1 MTSTTKDPI
10 LVVIQL
16 TGGNDYMN
24 TVIPYA
30 DGRYHDSRPTVGI
43 PADQVLPIDDQFGF
57 NPALPEIKALYD
69 AGKVAVVNGIGY
81 PTPNRS
87 HFRSMDIWHT
97 CEPGKVGTEGW
108 LGRVIRD
115 LDPKAENVLTGVNF
129 GRGLPRAM
137 ALTGVP
143 VASVAVLETYGVLTG
158 IVNEPERSKALDI
171 FARMYTPTVG
181 LGATMDYLGQTGLDA
196 LKGADILKAAP
207 DMYTSTVE
215 YAETGIARNLQ
226 GIAKVLNANLGTRV
240 FYTQQGGYDTHASEA
255 DVHPKLLGDL
265 SRAVSDFYADLRE
278 HDTADNVVMFVFT
291 EFGRRVKDK
300 RQRKRPRQRRS
311 GLRHRRPGARRHV
324 RRLSFPGPSRSGGG
338 RLGLQHGF
346 PRRVRHPGR
355 TVAGPR
361 RAARC
366 GRAFRAAEVH
376 LGGGDEPD
384 CAARVQHRRQRNG
397 NFHAPI
403 LHRKHRRDRFANL
416 GGNGR
421 HWVSLFHRSSDHPGR
436 VGYRA

>member
-30 DGRYHDSRPTVGI
+30 DGRYHDNRPTVGI
-43 PADQVLPIDDQFGF
+43 PADQVLHIDDQFGF
-57 NPALPEIKALYD
+57 NPALPEIKSLYD
-69 AGKVAVVNGIGY
+69 AGKVAVINGIGY

-97 CEPGKVGTEGW
+97 CEPEKVGTEGW

-158 IVNEPERSKALDI
+158 IVNEPERSQALDI
-171 FARMYTPTVG
+171 FARMYSPTVG

-207 DMYTSTVE
+207 DMYTSSVE

-226 GIAKVLNANLGTRV
+226 GIAKVLTANLGTRV
-240 FYTQQGGYDTHASEA
+240 FYTQQGGYDTHASET
-255 DVHPKLLGDL
+255 DVQPKLLSDL

-291 EFGRRVKDK
+291 EFGRRVRDNG
-300 RQRKRPRQRRS
+300 S
-311 GLRHRRPGARRHV
+311 GTDHG
-324 RRLSFPGPSRSGGG
+324 SGGVAFAIG
-338 RLGLQHGF
+338 DPVRGGMYSEYPSLAEADLVEGDLAFNTDFRGVYGALVEQWLGLDAQPVVG
-346 PRRVRHPGR
+346 
-355 TVAGPR
+355 
-361 RAARC
+361 
-366 GRAFRAAEVH
+366 
-376 LGGGDEPD
+376 
-384 CAARVQHRRQRNG
+384 G
-397 NFHAPI
+397 NFEQPEFI
-403 LHRKHRRDRFANL
+403 
-416 GGNGR
+416 
-421 HWVSLFHRSSDHPGR
+421 
-436 VGYRA
+436 

>member
-1 MTSTTKDPI
+1 MTSTIKDPI

-30 DGRYHDSRPTVGI
+30 DGRYHDNRPTVGI
-43 PADQVLPIDDQFGF
+43 PADQVLHIDDRFGF
-57 NPALPEIKALYD
+57 NPALPEIKSLYD
-69 AGKVAVVNGIGY
+69 AGKVAVINGIGY

-97 CEPGKVGTEGW
+97 CEPEKVGTEGW

-158 IVNEPERSKALDI
+158 IVNEPERSQALDI
-171 FARMYTPTVG
+171 FARMYSPTVG

-226 GIAKVLNANLGTRV
+226 GIAKVLTADLGTRV
-240 FYTQQGGYDTHASEA
+240 FYTQQGGYDTHASET
-255 DVHPKLLGDL
+255 DVQPKLLSDL

-278 HDTADNVVMFVFT
+278 HDTADNVVMLVFT
-291 EFGRRVKDK
+291 EFGRRVKDNG
-300 RQRKRPRQRRS
+300 S
-311 GLRHRRPGARRHV
+311 GTDHG
-324 RRLSFPGPSRSGGG
+324 SGGVAFAIG
-338 RLGLQHGF
+338 DPVRGGMYSEYPSLAEADLVEGDLAFNTDFRGVYGTLVERWLGLDAQPVVG
-346 PRRVRHPGR
+346 
-355 TVAGPR
+355 
-361 RAARC
+361 
-366 GRAFRAAEVH
+366 
-376 LGGGDEPD
+376 
-384 CAARVQHRRQRNG
+384 G
-397 NFHAPI
+397 NFEQPE
-403 LHRKHRRDRFANL
+403 F
-416 GGNGR
+416 
-421 HWVSLFHRSSDHPGR
+421 V
-436 VGYRA
+436 

>member
-30 DGRYHDSRPTVGI
+30 DGRYHDNRPTVGI
-43 PADQVLPIDDQFGF
+43 TADQVLPIDDQFGF
-57 NPALPEIKALYD
+57 NPAIPEIKALYD
-69 AGKVAVVNGIGY
+69 AGKVAVINGIGY

-97 CEPGKVGTEGW
+97 CEPEKVGTEGW

-143 VASVAVLETYGVLTG
+143 VASVAVLESYGVLTG
-158 IVNEPERSKALDI
+158 IVNEPERSQALDI
-171 FARMYTPTVG
+171 FARMYSPTVG

-215 YAETGIARNLQ
+215 YAESGIARNLQ
-226 GIAKVLNANLGTRV
+226 GIAKVLTADLGTRV
-240 FYTQQGGYDTHASEA
+240 FYTQQGGYDTHASET
-255 DVHPKLLGDL
+255 DVQPKLLSDL

-278 HDTADNVVMFVFT
+278 HDTADNVLMFVFT
-291 EFGRRVKDK
+291 EFGRRVRDNG
-300 RQRKRPRQRRS
+300 S
-311 GLRHRRPGARRHV
+311 GTDHG
-324 RRLSFPGPSRSGGG
+324 SGGAAFAIG
-338 RLGLQHGF
+338 DPVRGGMYSEYPSLVEADLVEGDLAFNTDFRGVYGTLVERWLGLDAQPVVG
-346 PRRVRHPGR
+346 GR
-355 TVAGPR
+355 FEQP
-361 RAARC
+361 
-366 GRAFRAAEVH
+366 AFV
-376 LGGGDEPD
+376 
-384 CAARVQHRRQRNG
+384 
-397 NFHAPI
+397 
-403 LHRKHRRDRFANL
+403 
-416 GGNGR
+416 
-421 HWVSLFHRSSDHPGR
+421 
-436 VGYRA
+436 

>member
-16 TGGNDYMN
+16 TGGNDYLN

-30 DGRYHDSRPTVGI
+30 DGRYHDNRPTVGI
-43 PADQVLPIDDQFGF
+43 PADQVLPIDDHFGF
-57 NPALPEIKALYD
+57 NPALPEIKSLYD
-69 AGKVAVVNGIGY
+69 AGKVAVINGIGY

-97 CEPGKVGTEGW
+97 CEPEKVGTEGW

-115 LDPKAENVLTGVNF
+115 LDPRAENVLTGVNF

-158 IVNEPERSKALDI
+158 IVNEPERSQALDI
-171 FARMYTPTVG
+171 FARMYSPTVG

-207 DMYTSTVE
+207 DMYASTVE
-215 YAETGIARNLQ
+215 YGDTGIARNLQ
-226 GIAKVLNANLGTRV
+226 GIAKVLTADLGTRV
-240 FYTQQGGYDTHASEA
+240 FYTQQGGYDTHASET
-255 DVHPKLLGDL
+255 DVQPKLLSDL

-291 EFGRRVKDK
+291 EFGRRVRDNG
-300 RQRKRPRQRRS
+300 S
-311 GLRHRRPGARRHV
+311 GTDHG
-324 RRLSFPGPSRSGGG
+324 SGGVAFAIG
-338 RLGLQHGF
+338 DPVAGGMYSEYPSLAEADLVEGDLAFNTDFRGVYGALVERWLGLDAQPVVGGSF
-346 PRRVRHPGR
+346 EQP
-355 TVAGPR
+355 
-361 RAARC
+361 
-366 GRAFRAAEVH
+366 AFV
-376 LGGGDEPD
+376 
-384 CAARVQHRRQRNG
+384 
-397 NFHAPI
+397 
-403 LHRKHRRDRFANL
+403 
-416 GGNGR
+416 
-421 HWVSLFHRSSDHPGR
+421 
-436 VGYRA
+436 

>member
-1 MTSTTKDPI
+1 MTSTIKDPI

-30 DGRYHDSRPTVGI
+30 DGRYHDNRPTVGI
-43 PADQVLPIDDQFGF
+43 PADQVLHIDDQFGF
-57 NPALPEIKALYD
+57 NPALPEIKSLYD
-69 AGKVAVVNGIGY
+69 AGKVAVINGIGY

-97 CEPGKVGTEGW
+97 CEPEKVGTEGW

-158 IVNEPERSKALDI
+158 IVNEPERSQALDI
-171 FARMYTPTVG
+171 FARMYSPTVG

-226 GIAKVLNANLGTRV
+226 GIAKVLTADLGTRV
-240 FYTQQGGYDTHASEA
+240 FYTQQGGYDTHASET
-255 DVHPKLLGDL
+255 DVQPKLLSDL

-278 HDTADNVVMFVFT
+278 HDTADNVVMLVFT
-291 EFGRRVKDK
+291 EFGRRVKDNG
-300 RQRKRPRQRRS
+300 S
-311 GLRHRRPGARRHV
+311 GTDHG
-324 RRLSFPGPSRSGGG
+324 SGGVAFAIG
-338 RLGLQHGF
+338 DPVRGGMYSEYPSLAEADLVEGDLAFNTDFRGVYGTLVERWLGLDAQPVVG
-346 PRRVRHPGR
+346 
-355 TVAGPR
+355 
-361 RAARC
+361 
-366 GRAFRAAEVH
+366 
-376 LGGGDEPD
+376 
-384 CAARVQHRRQRNG
+384 G
-397 NFHAPI
+397 NFEQPE
-403 LHRKHRRDRFANL
+403 F
-416 GGNGR
+416 
-421 HWVSLFHRSSDHPGR
+421 V
-436 VGYRA
+436 

>member
-30 DGRYHDSRPTVGI
+30 DGRYHDNRPTVGI
-43 PADQVLPIDDQFGF
+43 PADQVLPIDDHFGF
-57 NPALPEIKALYD
+57 NPAIPEIKSLYD
-69 AGKVAVVNGIGY
+69 AGKVAVINGIGY

-97 CEPGKVGTEGW
+97 CEPEKVGTEGW

-158 IVNEPERSKALDI
+158 IVNEPERSQALDI
-171 FARMYTPTVG
+171 FARMYSPTVG

-207 DMYTSTVE
+207 DMYASTVE
-215 YAETGIARNLQ
+215 YAETGIGRNLQ
-226 GIAKVLNANLGTRV
+226 GIAKVLSADLGTRV
-240 FYTQQGGYDTHASEA
+240 FYTQQGGYDTHASET
-255 DVHPKLLGDL
+255 DVQPKLLSDL

-278 HDTADNVVMFVFT
+278 HDTADNVVMLVFT
-291 EFGRRVKDK
+291 EFGRRVKDNG
-300 RQRKRPRQRRS
+300 S
-311 GLRHRRPGARRHV
+311 GTDHG
-324 RRLSFPGPSRSGGG
+324 SGGVAFAIG
-338 RLGLQHGF
+338 DPVRGGMYSEYPSLAEADLVEGDLAFNTDFRGVYGTLVEKWLGLDAQPVVG
-346 PRRVRHPGR
+346 
-355 TVAGPR
+355 
-361 RAARC
+361 
-366 GRAFRAAEVH
+366 
-376 LGGGDEPD
+376 
-384 CAARVQHRRQRNG
+384 G
-397 NFHAPI
+397 NFEQPE
-403 LHRKHRRDRFANL
+403 F
-416 GGNGR
+416 
-421 HWVSLFHRSSDHPGR
+421 V
-436 VGYRA
+436 